1 MYIKYIYIMYV
12 SYNNNVHRVLCIKIG
27 YLYANNQSCLL

>member
-1 MYIKYIYIMYV
+1 MYV

-27 YLYANNQSCLL
+27 YLYAKNQSHKKYSNAC